1 MNTTNKMNGYFFFV
15 NPKEKTVKLYK
26 GLDFTKKGQGFWYA
40 ANQLPEEYESW
51 INLEDEKIF

>member
-1 MNTTNKMNGYFFFV
+1 MNGYFFFV